1 MTKTVFYILTFLLI
15 VISQQASA
23 QYVAESYSTMKDTSA
38 CDVMPQFRG
47 GEMGLRKYIANNVR
61 YPKIAKKKNIQGT
74 VYIGFVVNE
83 FGDVCN
89 VEVLRGVH
97 QSLDDEA
104 VRVIKSLPK
113 WKPATK
119 DGQPVSVSHSVPIKF
134 MLK

>member
-1 MTKTVFYILTFLLI
+1 MYAIPRL
-15 VISQQASA
+15 
-23 QYVAESYSTMKDTSA
+23 
-38 CDVMPQFRG
+38 P
-47 GEMGLRKYIANNVR
+47 
-61 YPKIAKKKNIQGT
+61 KKKNIQGT

-119 DGQPVSVSHSVPIKF
+119 DGQPISVSHSVPIKF
-134 MLK
+134 LLK